1 MLTPREILNLAAFLQ
16 LDLDQSD
23 QDKIVGNI
31 LDSLGL
37 KSVESRRIGD
47 QAGSSSGHLSG
58 GERRRLSAGMI
69 VSTLDVQEKM

>member
-1 MLTPREILNLAAFLQ
+1 LNLAAFLQ

-23 QDKIVGNI
+23 QDKIVVVGNT

-37 KSVESRRIGD
+37 KTAFESK
-47 QAGSSSGHLSG
+47 SSSDRLSG